1 MAVNIGAVVATVATA
16 NYLNQRKEKEKEQ
29 KKKQQKKDSF
39 KRIFCDTFVR
49 SEEVKK

>member
-16 NYLNQRKEKEKEQ
+16 NYLNQRKEKEQ

>member
-16 NYLNQRKEKEKEQ
+16 NYLNQRKEKER